1 MYCSV
6 QSMSERCSRVGVPQ
20 AVLTSGS
27 GGLAFVA
34 PPCRKKHGHCT
45 IEEEP
50 VAASLTRLHLPQ
62 SKGYVRGTRLWNG
75 AIVKTPAAVARPQSL
90 EEVQSLVHHARDDRL
105 TVSVRGG
112 GHDWAGRALNDG
124 GLVIDMSAMRGVRVD
139 ASRRE
144 ALVEG
149 GATIDD
155 VVSAAEDHGL
165 TAATG
170 VVGDVGMVG
179 FTLAGGYGPLNG
191 VAGLGLDNLLD
202 AQVVLADGSAVTA
215 AEDSLPDLFWALRG
229 GGANFGVVTSTRI
242 RLHPLPTVVAGVMM
256 YPLDQAGDVLA
267 GFAATVPTMPDQLTV
282 QTGMMTAPD
291 GTPVVIV
298 APTWAGDAAESV
310 PWVDRLK
317 RLGSPLAAE
326 VDLIPRSVQIHL
338 VDEIV
343 PPGRHYEMR
352 TCNVTA
358 LTPDVIAALVAGGAA
373 RTSQASAIYLHH
385 FHGAAARVGVTA
397 TAFAARA
404 PHFMVEILAA
414 WDSGDPAPHV
424 DWARALYDDLAVH
437 ALPGGYPNLI
447 GPDRSDQADHAYG
460 PNVRRLLTAK
470 AKWDGEGMFSATP
483 LPSGT
488 QS

>member
-6 QSMSERCSRVGVPQ
+6 QSMSERCLRVAVPQ
-20 AVLTSGS
+20 AVLSSGS
-27 GGLAFVA
+27 RSLEFVA
-34 PPCRKKHGHCT
+34 PAFRKNHGHWT
-45 IEEEP
+45 IEETLMT
-50 VAASLTRLHLPQ
+50 ASLTRLHLPR
-62 SKGYVRGTRLWNG
+62 SEGYVRGTRLWNG

-90 EEVQSLVHHARDDRL
+90 AEVQSLVRHARADRL
-105 TVSVRGG
+105 AVSVRGG
-112 GHDWAGRALNDG
+112 GHDWAGRALNHG

-149 GATIDD
+149 GATTDD
-155 VVSAAEDHGL
+155 VVCAAEEYGL

-191 VAGLGLDNLLD
+191 VAGLGLDNLLE
-202 AQVVLADGSAVTA
+202 AQVVLADGTAVTA
-215 AEDSLPDLFWALRG
+215 TEDSLPELFWALRG
-229 GGANFGVVTSTRI
+229 GGANFGVVTSVRI

-256 YPLDQAGDVLA
+256 YPLDQAGDVLT

-310 PWVDRLK
+310 PWIDRLK
-317 RLGSPLAAE
+317 RLGSPIAAE
-326 VDLIPRSVQIHL
+326 VDLMPRSVQIHL

-358 LTPDVIAALVAGGAA
+358 LTPDVIAALVAAGAA
-373 RTSQASAIYLHH
+373 RTSHASAIYLHH
-385 FHGAAARVGVTA
+385 FHGAAARIAATD
-397 TAFAARA
+397 TAFATRA
-404 PHFMVEILAA
+404 PHIMVEILAA

-447 GPDRSDQADHAYG
+447 GPGQSDQADHAYG
-460 PNVRRLLTAK
+460 PNVQRLLTAK
-470 AKWDGEGMFSATP
+470 ATWDGAGVFSATP
-483 LPSGT
+483 LPLGT